1 MFPKFMLEPKSHRW
15 VLAMTLGYHK
25 IRRPAGVSDWK
36 VLCLFCPWLYSLFL
50 FLFRRLFA
58 SSEARSPLFLFKPNT
73 YQVLCMSI
81 EHIYMRLLQGS
92 RGISSNPVDAT
103 LLLLLLLLL
112 LHDSSYFTA
121 FTHSKHLHTTSLYT
135 QQGHSQQA
143 FTHSR
148 LSQPASFYTEKLLQ
162 TEAFTHR
169 KPLRCQAKGSYTV
182 PAAALPTANEQG
194 SKWLWPAGLPETIK

>member
-1 MFPKFMLEPKSHRW
+1 MLEPKSHRW

-36 VLCLFCPWLYSLFL
+36 VLCLFCPWLYSLLL

-103 LLLLLLLLL
+103 VLLLLLLLLLLLVVLLL

-121 FTHSKHLHTTSLYT
+121 FTHSKHLHTTSL
-135 QQGHSQQA
+135 
-143 FTHSR
+143 
-148 LSQPASFYTEKLLQ
+148 
-162 TEAFTHR
+162 
-169 KPLRCQAKGSYTV
+169 
-182 PAAALPTANEQG
+182 
-194 SKWLWPAGLPETIK
+194 

>member
-1 MFPKFMLEPKSHRW
+1 MLEPKSHRW
-15 VLAMTLGYHK
+15 VLAMTLGYFK

-103 LLLLLLLLL
+103 TTTTTTAATRLVLL
-112 LHDSSYFTA
+112 YGF
-121 FTHSKHLHTTSLYT
+121 HT
-135 QQGHSQQA
+135 QQA
-143 FTHSR
+143 FTHNKPLHTAS
-148 LSQPASFYTEKLLQ
+148 SQPASIYTQQAFTASKLLHR
-162 TEAFTHR
+162 EAFTNRSFHTQEAFTLSSQR
-169 KPLRCQAKGSYTV
+169 LIHGTCCGTPYGQ
-182 PAAALPTANEQG
+182 
-194 SKWLWPAGLPETIK
+194 